1 MGIYT
6 SKYKVLFE
14 DTDKNLEIKN
24 TVLMRYLI
32 DSAGMHSEQ
41 AGYGISNVQKTH
53 IVFLLTGWQVKILK
67 RPKLLDEVIVKTWP
81 ETLSHSLSTRNFEVY
96 VQDELVARASTKW
109 IMVNSETHAVMS
121 VTEEITNAYGPIKQ
135 AVFDKPIPKLQIPD
149 YFDDSYD
156 YIIKRRDIDSNNHV
170 NNLKYIEFA
179 LELLP
184 EHLYLKESFS
194 EIFVNYKNECKLG
207 DEITCSYT
215 KINDEEHVFTIQ
227 SKDKTKL
234 HSIVKL
240 KK

>member
-67 RPKLLDEVIVKTWP
+67 HPKLLDEVIVKTWP

-96 VQDELVARASTKW
+96 VQDELVALASTKW

-170 NNLKYIEFA
+170 NNLNYLDIACEAFPDDIWKLNTCDEFEILYKHQIKLDDKIVAHYSFENDTNYIVVKSA
-179 LELLP
+179 DG
-184 EHLYLKESFS
+184 K
-194 EIFVNYKNECKLG
+194 V
-207 DEITCSYT
+207 
-215 KINDEEHVFTIQ
+215 
-227 SKDKTKL
+227 L
-234 HSIVKL
+234 HSIMKFC
-240 KK
+240 